1 MSLTYQVS
9 QAEAEYQNCY
19 LQEQISDQAQQQK
32 PYCNNSNQENFIFLP
47 EDSFFQC
54 CQPNI
59 QNNQI
64 NESMNYDNSCVL
76 NLNNQRDPSYISFQQ
91 NFPYNQNNCEN
102 ELNNYIGAC
111 FEPNS
116 YCKNQYYASYQENAE
131 NFISIQ
137 QYNFP
142 FGAQESENEYNNQL
156 NQLNQCDQKLLS
168 DEQRQATITM
178 PIQSNE
184 QVKESSGNMENHQP
198 KQNTIE
204 ELIQSSSRCAQAKQ
218 QRKQKKLEKL
228 KKIQQQISNL
238 PKRDLRSHFKQLE
251 QIDLKEKNFLNEHH
265 KQINEGLQQSNFEY
279 HQNKEQNKATKTS
292 FQNCQQQQQ
301 QQEQLQ
307 PFNQINLLDEQNAL
321 QNELSFCNQQ
331 LENQIEDN
339 QLNADNDQY
348 LNSSTQQAQTDLD
361 GSNKDQFESNFMNFE
376 AELAKNDLNY
386 KVNKKNVVK
395 NIMSSFQRF
404 IYSAFADITSNQNK
418 IKKEY
423 LFQKTKF
430 HVYFNQQQEDQ
441 VIQLTEKIQNEVI
454 QIYNN
459 DFNNLPKNENK
470 EEFIHKFKR
479 YFTNRQFNNCTI
491 KHLIKHKSFS
501 KIFQYYLQ
509 FFFRNWLINV
519 NIQNIE
525 SHILISDLF
534 LKSFHDKQLL
544 INLTN
549 RQK

>member
-59 QNNQI
+59 QN
-64 NESMNYDNSCVL
+64 MNYDNSCVL

-386 KVNKKNVVK
+386 KCLCRYYFKLKQNKKRIFVSK
-395 NIMSSFQRF
+395 NKISCLFQLAVRGLSDLINRENTKRSSSTIVLSSISSNTNHSAKFF
-404 IYSAFADITSNQNK
+404 NIIYSSSSETGLSIYIICQLIQLNSIRQSTDAMN
-418 IKKEY
+418 EY
-423 LFQKTKF
+423 G
-430 HVYFNQQQEDQ
+430 FNQDAHLKDQPISQQN
-441 VIQLTEKIQNEVI
+441 LQNEFCYFQLFI
-454 QIYNN
+454 IKLQCFLPTSLKPEGTIYNN
-459 DFNNLPKNENK
+459 SIIYILEQYGILP
-470 EEFIHKFKR
+470 
-479 YFTNRQFNNCTI
+479 
-491 KHLIKHKSFS
+491 
-501 KIFQYYLQ
+501 IFYE
-509 FFFRNWLINV
+509 I
-519 NIQNIE
+519 
-525 SHILISDLF
+525 
-534 LKSFHDKQLL
+534 
-544 INLTN
+544 
-549 RQK
+549 